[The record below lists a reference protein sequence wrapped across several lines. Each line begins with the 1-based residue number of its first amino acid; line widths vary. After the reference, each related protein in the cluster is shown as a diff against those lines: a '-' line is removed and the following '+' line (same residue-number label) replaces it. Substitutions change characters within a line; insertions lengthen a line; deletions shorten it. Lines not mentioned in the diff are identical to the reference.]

1 MIRRIL
7 IANRGEIAVR
17 IINAC
22 NELGIEAISVYSK
35 ADENSMHV
43 ELADESICIGP
54 PPATDS
60 YLNIHAIIS
69 AAEIANVDAIHPGY
83 GFLAENEKFARVCQA
98 CNIKFIGPDPES
110 IALMGD
116 KATAKKTMK
125 ELGLSVVPGSDGV
138 VKDYEELLSISK
150 EIGFPVMLKAT
161 AGGGG
166 RGMRIVYSEDELK
179 ESFEMASSEA
189 GSAFGNSGIY
199 VEKFIENPR
208 HIEFQVLVDSHGN
221 SVILGERECSIQRR
235 HQKLIEEAPSPFLTD
250 DKRREIIKKLQEVF
264 SKFKYE
270 GAGTVEFI
278 FDRDGNYYFMEMNT
292 RIQVEHP
299 ITEMITGIDLVQE
312 QIKIAS
318 GEKLSFSQ
326 EDIEFKGH
334 SIECRVNAEDPETFR
349 PTPGTINRLF
359 IPGGF
364 GVRVDTAAYCGW
376 KILPYYDS
384 LVAKLITFGSS
395 REDAI
400 LKMDRALSQFLI
412 SGIKTT
418 IPLHQRIL
426 HSKAFLDGNYNTN
439 FLNEFNR

>member
-1 MIRRIL
+1 MIKRIL

-35 ADENSMHV
+35 ADENSVHV

-54 PPATDS
+54 PPAADS

-83 GFLAENEKFARVCQA
+83 GFLAENEKFARVCKA

-116 KATAKKTMK
+116 KATAKKTMR

-166 RGMRIVYSEDELK
+166 RGMRIVYSEDELMN
-179 ESFEMASSEA
+179 SFNMASSEA
-189 GSAFGNSGIY
+189 DSAFGNSGIY

-208 HIEFQVLVDSHGN
+208 HIEFQVLVDSYGN
-221 SVILGERECSIQRR
+221 CVILGERECSIQRR

-250 DKRREIIKKLQEVF
+250 DKRWEIIEKLQEVF

-326 EDIEFKGH
+326 EDIKFSGH
-334 SIECRVNAEDPETFR
+334 SIECRINAEDPETLR

-384 LVAKLITFGSS
+384 LVAKLITFGNS

-400 LKMDRALSQFLI
+400 FKMDRALSQFLI

-426 HSKAFLDGNYNTN
+426 HSKAFLEGNYNTN